1 MKDFFDM
8 SVIGQPRY
16 DDQPVAGGRFHRE
29 RDAHLREAA
38 LLAGGVGSG
47 PASSR
52 RRQGLLLQPPL
63 QARSFV
69 ICKDAA
75 LALD

>member
-1 MKDFFDM
+1 MFPMD
-8 SVIGQPRY
+8 VGQPRY

-38 LLAGGVGSG
+38 LLASGEGGSG
-47 PASSR
+47 SPAASPR

>member
-1 MKDFFDM
+1 MFLMD
-8 SVIGQPRY
+8 VGQPRY

-47 PASSR
+47 PASSPR

-69 ICKDAA
+69 ICKKNA